1 MRRELE
7 FTVPSRLDGCFLR
20 DVMKRE
26 LGISSKQITRMKQ
39 REGAILCNGVPV
51 YVIHRVCTGDNLR
64 FLIEDNAGADG
75 IVATQGEVDIR
86 FENSDILIVEKPA
99 GLAVHPAPGDREH
112 TLGNFVVWHYGQLG
126 EQFTYRPVNR
136 LDRGTSGLMVI
147 AKNAYAHASLARE
160 MHTMRFER
168 EYLAVTEG
176 IPSQTK
182 GTVCAPIARA
192 EGSTIRRE
200 VSSIGAD
207 AVTHYRV
214 EKTAGGRALVRLR
227 LETGRTH
234 QIRVHMAYLGCPLVG
249 DFLYGKESQEIP
261 RCALHSAKLKL
272 ILPLSGETVELE
284 SELPQDMANL
294 LKRNECK

>member
-1 MRRELE
+1 MKRELT
-7 FTVPSRLDGCFLR
+7 FVVPSRLDGALLR

-26 LGISSKQITRMKQ
+26 IGISSKQLARMKQ
-39 REGAILCNGVPV
+39 HTGAILCNGEPV
-51 YVIHRVCTGDNLR
+51 YVIHRVCTGDELR
-64 FLIEDNAGADG
+64 FLIEDDSEADG

-112 TLGNFVVWHYGQLG
+112 TLGNFVVWHYEQLG

-160 MHTMRFER
+160 MHTARFER

-176 IPSQTK
+176 VPIQIE

-200 VSSIGAD
+200 VSKSGAD

-214 EKTAGGRALVRLR
+214 EETFGGRALVRLR

-234 QIRVHMAYLGCPLVG
+234 QIRVHMAHLSCPLVG
-249 DFLYGKESQEIP
+249 DFLYGQESEEIP

-272 ILPLSGETVELE
+272 ILPVTGDTLEVE
-284 SELPQDMANL
+284 SDLPQDMANL
-294 LKRNECK
+294 LKRNEIE